1 MCALPHRELQD
12 GVTLLDKNGNK
23 VGESK
28 TAAKWG
34 IAAVCVSRILMA
46 SPGMEWRETGVMLLD
61 QENNTVG
68 YSKKAARRGVTMVV
82 LSRILMAV
90 PSCGKT
96 STQAMCDVFAE

>member
-1 MCALPHRELQD
+1 
-12 GVTLLDKNGNK
+12 
-23 VGESK
+23 
-28 TAAKWG
+28 
-34 IAAVCVSRILMA
+34 
-46 SPGMEWRETGVMLLD
+46 MLLD

-96 STQAMCDVFAE
+96 STQAMCDVFAEYTLVIVLALVVFILY